1 MKTKGEGCKIPNLTL
16 GHPELCLF
24 PSVFQNHTPTY
35 DPTVSISS
43 STN

>member
-1 MKTKGEGCKIPNLTL
+1 MQIKGEACKIPDLTI
-16 GHPELCLF
+16 GYPELCLF
-24 PSVFQNHTPTY
+24 PSVFQDHTPTY